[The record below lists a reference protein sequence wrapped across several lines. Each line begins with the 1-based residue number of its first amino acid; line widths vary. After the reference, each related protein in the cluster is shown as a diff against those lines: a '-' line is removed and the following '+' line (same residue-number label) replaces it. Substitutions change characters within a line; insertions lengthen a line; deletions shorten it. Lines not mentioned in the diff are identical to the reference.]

1 MTAGV
6 LRNFPIATRQYLMI
20 GITTILLLIP
30 FMLMLSSYQTDLMEA
45 KKTKT
50 RHLVESASSI
60 LAYYHQ
66 QQSEGK
72 LSEADAKQQA
82 KSVINQLRYD
92 QGDYFWINDLTP
104 VMVMHPIKPQLEGKE
119 LSGVKDPTGKA
130 LFMAIVSAAK
140 QSQEGGVVSYMWPKP
155 GSSTDIEKVSY
166 VKLFQPWG
174 WVVGSGVY
182 VDDVDT
188 LIATRTKTIFIGLG
202 VAVLI
207 MLLFALRISSSIVRP
222 CRDTL
227 AALREIS
234 QGDGDLSRKLNANG
248 KDGLSEIARA
258 FNLFTDKLRST
269 IIDIKPMAQ
278 EVTTSA
284 NELTNLA
291 LDASSKAN
299 EQKQSVDNVSNA
311 MQELVNSNHDVTQ
324 AAENAAESAQNAS
337 EKGREG
343 RRLIED
349 ASQDMAS
356 LSQSLTQTDGNTQ
369 ALARETEN
377 VGSVLEVI
385 RGVAEQTNLLALNAA
400 IEAARAGEQ
409 GRGFAVVADEV
420 RTLATRTQ
428 QSTDEI
434 EQIVTGLQQRAKE
447 VSQSMEKTQQQSLST
462 LKKAEDA
469 QQALIV
475 VDDQIQMILNVNSQ
489 IVTAIAHQSDATNH
503 MSGSLDRITQISS
516 RASERAKKVS
526 SASETLLNTGQNL
539 SHSMKSFK
547 V

>member
-248 KDGLSEIARA
+248 KDELSEIARA

-291 LDASSKAN
+291 QDASSKAN

-356 LSQSLTQTDGNTQ
+356 LSQSLTQTDSNTQ

-503 MSGSLDRITQISS
+503 MSSSLDRITQISS

-539 SHSMKSFK
+539 THSMKSFK

>member
-174 WVVGSGVY
+174 WIVGSGVY

-202 VAVLI
+202 VAILI

-248 KDGLSEIARA
+248 KDELSEIARA

-539 SHSMKSFK
+539 THSMKSFK

>member
-82 KSVINQLRYD
+82 KSVINQIRYD

-202 VAVLI
+202 VAILI

-248 KDGLSEIARA
+248 KDELSEIARA

-447 VSQSMEKTQQQSLST
+447 VSQSMEQTQQQSLAT

-475 VDDQIQMILNVNSQ
+475 VDNQIQTILNVNSQ
-489 IVTAIAHQSDATNH
+489 IVTAIGHQSDATHH
-503 MSGSLDRITQISS
+503 MADSLERITQISA

-526 SASETLLNTGQNL
+526 AASETLLNTGQNL
-539 SHSMKSFK
+539 THSMKSFK